1 MHLNLRAKHQQWN
14 LYTKYIPRKNC
25 MKNELL
31 LVIFKYGASMY
42 EKRDIMHQ
50 TLLPWH
56 FLDRGRFSFFI
67 SEGFPPGH
75 R

>member
-31 LVIFKYGASMY
+31 LVIFKHGASMY
-42 EKRDIMHQ
+42 EKG
-50 TLLPWH
+50 T
-56 FLDRGRFSFFI
+56 
-67 SEGFPPGH
+67 
-75 R
+75 